1 MTLRATAVWVLLL
14 VIAILNGGVRERWIT
29 PRWGPRT
36 GHIASTLMLAALI
49 FLTTWLNVRWL
60 RLSTP
65 GDALRVGILWLVL
78 TLAFEL
84 IAGHYLFRRSWPS
97 LWAEYDLSRGRI
109 WVLVPLVTFL
119 APLLAGYPRGLF
131 R

>member
-1 MTLRATAVWVLLL
+1 MDHSSLGTQD
-14 VIAILNGGVRERWIT
+14 GSYREHTHARSSHFSH
-29 PRWGPRT
+29 G
-36 GHIASTLMLAALI
+36 LAQRPLAPP
-49 FLTTWLNVRWL
+49 VHA
-60 RLSTP
+60 

-119 APLLAGYPRGLF
+119 APLLAGYLRGLF

>member
-1 MTLRATAVWVLLL
+1 MILRATAVWVLLL
-14 VIAILNGGVRERWIT
+14 VMAILNGGVRERWIT
-29 PRWGPRT
+29 PRWGPRA

-49 FLTTWLNVRWL
+49 LLTAWLSVRWL

-65 GDALRVGILWLVL
+65 ADAFRVGILWSVL

-97 LWAEYDLSRGRI
+97 LWAEYDLRQGRI
-109 WVLVPLVTFL
+109 WILVPLVTLL
-119 APLLAGYPRGLF
+119 APLAAGYLRGLF